1 MSIGTIIVL
10 GISLALGVVSLVLT
24 AKAQDAASNLPSA
37 DRQTLG
43 DMRVTEQREGIVVPI
58 VYGHA
63 TVTGSLIWWEA
74 ERMNTGT
81 NAMYYRYKCW
91 QTICMGEIDTSFYYR
106 QLPFSVLSQKK
117 SYYYTHVWEDE
128 KPTSIDFK
136 SFPAKFQEKT
146 LAGWRELQSCAINNG
161 GSTIEI
167 DPQSSMH
174 SHYFVNKPY
183 ATKLKGIASIFF
195 GIRKDPTGFLIEY
208 SVLDPGVTQIPT
220 YKYCVRRSKLNKYDY
235 DFPLPVDI
243 GLFIGIGSN
252 PAAVYYDLLTNE
264 QYGGDID
271 SSEINDISFQA
282 ASNYF
287 AAKTPKCGLNFY
299 INGITPLKEIILKI
313 QEWTD
318 SYLVKDIN
326 NKYAIKILK
335 ETDLP
340 VTTIDIDNKQIE
352 FTLRRKSWDDT
363 YNCFNGNF
371 IPIHVTRVQGFVSE
385 PGGDVLVTVDCWKN
399 EDIETLTLKNEA
411 NIQLTGNERLK
422 TIDLTC
428 FANRE
433 VASQRLTQI
442 MKKESFP
449 FANATLTTNMEY
461 YNLRVGDVV
470 TIDSNNLN
478 VSAPFRVIN
487 INYQKIDENK
497 LTFDLIQMRE
507 LLTDVH
513 YSNCS
518 LSRGSDTRAQEP
530 PFLENV
536 TFPHFTAISNK
547 LSRDFIDDSK
557 SVVHWGTGQLRSGRL
572 EYGVDYTVI
581 SHNRIKLDE
590 IIFEDEIGFNANGL
604 LNIDVFED
612 IISES

>member
-10 GISLALGVVSLVLT
+10 GISAALGIVSLVLS

-43 DMRVTEQREGIVVPI
+43 DMQITEQREGIVVPI

-74 ERMNTGT
+74 EKMNTGS

-91 QTICMGEIDTSFYYR
+91 QTICMGDIDTTYDYRYLTAVIGGVLWGSFKKTYINMSIMSDEKNADVNYKELKQTFKVNFTTAWINDFLNSST
-106 QLPFSVLSQKK
+106 QLPACEVINGTDTLDPKTFN
-117 SYYYTHVWEDE
+117 
-128 KPTSIDFK
+128 
-136 SFPAKFQEKT
+136 SFNT
-146 LAGWRELQSCAINNG
+146 
-161 GSTIEI
+161 
-167 DPQSSMH
+167 
-174 SHYFVNKPY
+174 YPY
-183 ATKLKGIASIFF
+183 ATRLKGVTSILLGFY
-195 GIRKDPTGFLIEY
+195 IEKITGHHITSPAALE
-208 SVLDPGVTQIPT
+208 PGVTQIPT
-220 YKYCVRRSKLNKYDY
+220 FKFTVRRTTLNKYDIDPGVIY
-235 DFPLPVDI
+235 PTR
-243 GLFIGIGSN
+243 GSN

-264 QYGGDID
+264 QYGGDVD
-271 SSEINDISFQA
+271 PSEIDDISFQD
-282 ASNYF
+282 ASTYF
-287 AAKTPKCGLNFY
+287 FSKDMTLNFA
-299 INGITPLKEIILKI
+299 ITQVTTLKEIILKL

-318 SYLVKDIN
+318 SYLVKDTN

-335 ETDLP
+335 ETDTP
-340 VTTIDIDNKQIE
+340 VTMIDIDDKQIE

-363 YNCFNGNF
+363 YNCFTANYKPLQWKETVF
-371 IPIHVTRVQGFVSE
+371 FDMQPVSIVVKKIE
-385 PGGDVLVTVDCWKN
+385 DV
-399 EDIETLTLKNEA
+399 ETITLKNEA
-411 NIQLTGNERLK
+411 NIQLTGSERLK
-422 TIDLTC
+422 TVDLTC
-428 FANRE
+428 FSNRE

-442 MKKESFP
+442 MKKESYP
-449 FANATLTTNMEY
+449 YANAILITNMEY
-461 YNLRVGDVV
+461 YYLRVGDVV
-470 TIDSNNLN
+470 TIDSDSLN

-497 LTFDLIQMRE
+497 LTFELLQMRE

-518 LSRGSDTRAQEP
+518 LPRGTDTRAQEP
-530 PFLENV
+530 LFLENV
-536 TFPHFTAISNK
+536 TFPAFSSTSNK

-572 EYGVDYTVI
+572 EYGIDYTVVN
-581 SHNRIKLDE
+581 HNKIKLDDV
-590 IIFEDEIGFNANGL
+590 IYEDEIGFNGNGL

>member
-1 MSIGTIIVL
+1 MSIGTIIVI
-10 GISLALGVVSLVLT
+10 GISLALQVLTLVLT
-24 AKAQDAASNLPSA
+24 AKAGDAASNLPSA

-58 VYGHA
+58 VYGYA
-63 TVTGSLIWWEA
+63 TITGSLIWWEA
-74 ERMNTGT
+74 EKMNTGS

-91 QTICMGEIDTSFYYR
+91 QTICMGEISNVHHYNHIGTSWYSNRRTYDT
-106 QLPFSVLSQKK
+106 LSI
-117 SYYYTHVWEDE
+117 WMDE
-128 KPTSIDFK
+128 KPTFTDLKKLWPVHIPDLGDYY
-136 SFPAKFQEKT
+136 QE
-146 LAGWRELQSCAINNG
+146 QPHAIVYNG
-161 GSTIEI
+161 NDNSLIGVHALT
-167 DPQSSMH
+167 
-174 SHYFVNKPY
+174 NKEY
-183 ATKLKGIASIFF
+183 ATRLKGVAHILI
-195 GIRKDPTGFLIEY
+195 GIELERNGQYLKSPHALE
-208 SVLDPGVTQIPT
+208 PGVTQIPT
-220 YKYCVRRSKLNKYDY
+220 FKFCVQRTVLNKYDK
-235 DFPLPVDI
+235 I
-243 GLFIGIGSN
+243 IGIGSDGSN
-252 PAAVYYDLLTNE
+252 VAGVYYDLLTNN
-264 QYGGDID
+264 QYGGDINP
-271 SSEINDISFQA
+271 SEIDDVSFDA
-282 ASNYF
+282 AATYF
-287 AAKTPKCGLNFY
+287 RDEGFAINFV
-299 INGITPLKEIILKI
+299 INSTQTLKEIILKI

-340 VTTIDIDNKQIE
+340 VTTIDIDDKQIE

-363 YNCFNGNF
+363 YNCFTGSY
-371 IPIHVTRVQGFVSE
+371 IPVLRYYRREAFGIVAEAFKNDTVQTVT
-385 PGGDVLVTVDCWKN
+385 
-399 EDIETLTLKNEA
+399 IKNEA

-428 FANRE
+428 YANSWI
-433 VASQRLTQI
+433 ASKRLTQI

-449 FANATLTTNMEY
+449 FANASLTTNMEY

-572 EYGVDYTVI
+572 EYGIDYTVI

-590 IIFEDEIGFNANGL
+590 AIFGDEIGFNANGL